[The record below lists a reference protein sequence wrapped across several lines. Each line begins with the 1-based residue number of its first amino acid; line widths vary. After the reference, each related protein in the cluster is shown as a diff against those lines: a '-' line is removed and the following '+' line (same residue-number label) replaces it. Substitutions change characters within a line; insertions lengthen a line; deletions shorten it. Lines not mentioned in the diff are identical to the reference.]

1 MKKLF
6 ENWREFEKDVLVE
19 ETEKERLEKIGAD
32 RMARKRAQ
40 RDQIKAAQ
48 AARGETDKTSDILSV
63 ARGEKE
69 LGPPPPDIAEVPKG
83 YTGNQPTG
91 PKRIVKP
98 GARAYKGGESPKQMV
113 AGEYETG
120 LEDPMFQQGGEI
132 LYGFSSIGLGTVFQ
146 ALAGNAG
153 LGSVA
158 TMLSSAPQAGTI
170 MSPFVGTAARGLTA
184 IPSSVGGV
192 ATVGLI
198 AGMVVGGAL
207 LGREFADFGANM
219 LGIEDPLA
227 LRRIAYKYAQG
238 ALGMQGDL
246 TGHQAA
252 RIETTLKILNDDGN
266 LPPHKQKFGG
276 KGLGGARRHALV
288 MLATSEHET
297 GTPEH
302 DKYKAELT
310 AVLNRDA
317 EIYEE
322 GGRTGKQGEYYAK
335 MMMHPRVQDNMDS
348 LLNDV
353 YSIAVGEG
361 DDDTKAVGRV
371 SRLMAMDSTISD
383 DKFHSLIGRERSEEE
398 ITLRDSKVTKNLT
411 DQLIDPS
418 LRADTDAS
426 DADALNNLVDF
437 AFSAGDTDTAVS
449 AMAGEFTSSPSE
461 GGTWEEKHAQDA
473 QADLQADQDQADYEE
488 LHYGDEATQSFPDQE
503 ELVTPPESPVSY
515 DDEDAF
521 ASSGHAARRWDD
533 IVYETKRKPKL
544 SITKYRLAQ
553 IIKEELTS
561 LKTEAFFD
569 RFTGNAGLTD
579 EEKRIK
585 ILTKYGKSIDGARGL
600 KAEVVTLET
609 GETGLQITV
618 PDNFFGEEKGETRFF
633 EDWRPASQY
642 IQWGEGGSAAAMAWP
657 AIGAL

>member
-6 ENWREFEKDVLVE
+6 ENWRAFEKEVLVE

-32 RMARKRAQ
+32 RLARKRAQ
-40 RDQIKAAQ
+40 RDQTKAAQ
-48 AARGETDKTSDILSV
+48 AARGETDKTSDIMAV
-63 ARGEKE
+63 ARGETE
-69 LGPPPPDIAEVPKG
+69 LSAPAPDIEKAPKG

-98 GARAYKGGESPKQMV
+98 GARVYRGGESPAQIA
-113 AGEYETG
+113 AGEYEG
-120 LEDPMFQQGGEI
+120 GDVGMFQQGAGLAWSAI
-132 LYGFSSIGLGTVFQ
+132 PLGLGTVFQ

-153 LGSVA
+153 LGSVVS
-158 TMLSSAPQAGTI
+158 MLSTAPQAGTI
-170 MSPFVGTAARGLTA
+170 MSPFVGTAAGGLTA
-184 IPSSVGGV
+184 IPSSVTGV

-198 AGMVVGGAL
+198 AGTVIGGAI
-207 LGREFADFGANM
+207 LGRELADYGANL
-219 LGIEDPLA
+219 LGIKDPLA

-238 ALGMQGDL
+238 ALGMHGDL

-252 RIETTLKILNDDGN
+252 RIETALKILNDDGN
-266 LPPHKQKFGG
+266 LPPRKQKFGG
-276 KGLGGARRHALV
+276 GGLGGARRHALV
-288 MLATSEHET
+288 MLAISEHET

-302 DKYKAELT
+302 DKYKAELV

-317 EIYEE
+317 EIYEA
-322 GGRTGKQGEYYAK
+322 GGRKGKQGEYYAK
-335 MMMHPRVQDNMDS
+335 MMMHPRVQDNMDK
-348 LLNDV
+348 LVNDV

-361 DDDTKAVGRV
+361 DADTKAVGRIE
-371 SRLMAMDSTISD
+371 RLMAMDSTISD
-383 DKFHSLIGRERSEEE
+383 DKFHSLIGRERTGEE

-411 DQLIDPS
+411 DQLTDPS
-418 LRADTDAS
+418 VRADKDVS

-437 AFSAGDTDTAVS
+437 AFETGDTDTAYS

-473 QADLQADQDQADYEE
+473 QADQVQADYEE

-503 ELVTPPESPVSY
+503 ELVTPPESPESY
-515 DDEDAF
+515 DDEDALVSLDE
-521 ASSGHAARRWDD
+521 A
-533 IVYETKRKPKL
+533 KRKPKL
-544 SITKYRLAQ
+544 SITKSRLAQ
-553 IIKEELTS
+553 IIKEELAG

-585 ILTKYGKSIDGARGL
+585 ILTKYGKGIDGARGL
-600 KAEVVTLET
+600 KAEMVTLET

-618 PDNFFGEEKGETRFF
+618 PDNFFGEKKGETRFF

-642 IQWGEGGSAAAMAWP
+642 IQWGEGGSWAAMAWP
-657 AIGAL
+657 AIGGL